1 MTNRDELPQYSRRIV
16 SLREVLGMSQ
26 KELANLVGVTAPA
39 VTMWE
44 SGVRFPRGKALSK
57 LAKALGVSQ
66 SYLLDDFE
74 EDQPPTPNNQPH
86 PKTRHELIGAI
97 VSALAP
103 LNDSELRQVQGFIE
117 DLTLLDTLA
126 ATKASKTTAD
136 F

>member
-1 MTNRDELPQYSRRIV
+1 MTNSDELPQYSRRIV
-16 SLREVLGMSQ
+16 SLREGLGMSQ

-66 SYLLDDFE
+66 SYLLDDSELDHQQIFTE
-74 EDQPPTPNNQPH
+74 TH

-97 VSALAP
+97 VSALATID
-103 LNDSELRQVQGFIE
+103 DSKLGQVQGFIN
-117 DLTLLDTLA
+117 DLADLNTS
-126 ATKASKTTAD
+126 ATSKAPKSAAD